1 MAYRTSIPLS
11 DAATIS
17 CSENDIAILV
27 FLSTRWIVTQ
37 LPSEIS
43 SREIEAKLSNRSG
56 GRFKGGGMPGRGQ
69 GQDSFRNGLVYAKQ
83 LTELPDYSN

>member
-1 MAYRTSIPLS
+1 MKKGKPFSARK
-11 DAATIS
+11 
-17 CSENDIAILV
+17 NDKKN
-27 FLSTRWIVTQ
+27 
-37 LPSEIS
+37 S
-43 SREIEAKLSNRSG
+43 SRKKEAKDKDNENEIEAKLSNRSG